1 MKKIFKNMAW
11 MLTATLA
18 MAACSDSLD
27 ESDNTGQ
34 GPLTGEGY
42 VKVAINMPSVSST
55 RAGDPTFA
63 DGDANEYAVKSGIIA
78 FFEGTTEDNATFVKA
93 YDLGN
98 LIQNDIAA
106 DGQVSTVVSQI
117 IEAPFKKVA
126 TNTMYALVILNPNST
141 SGAKLAMVDSSTGN
155 LTLENGET
163 DIQFTSGEATTN
175 LYTEWNL
182 DVATANFPTNGFLML
197 NAPLYN
203 STSTS
208 TETQTQTLVP
218 VTIHASKDAAD
229 VATADEIYVER
240 IVGKV
245 NVVIK
250 DNANSLTVTGGAYAN
265 DKVIFSETGNN
276 NLGWVL
282 NVTNKNTKP
291 LRDVS
296 ELSTWIGY
304 EQHQG
309 NFIGTS
315 NVTGNW
321 VRIYWAKDNNYAETS
336 TTIDTNDFTAFNSNG
351 TMPQTWG
358 GYTTTSATNAQY
370 CLENTE
376 TSANYRKNNTTSV
389 VIKAKYD
396 IKGDDA
402 SSDASF
408 FIMDKIANTMDE
420 NAFLSA
426 IKANV
431 TNGNNLTLSI
441 VANAKAGYYEGTELR
456 TLINGLNNVSDTDLN
471 ALGEV
476 RYYKDGECYYSIVP
490 IKHFNEITYTPGEE
504 PVDEKH
510 LGRYGVVRNNWYEL
524 TINSVSGPGEPTLE
538 PGGND
543 PVDEEEGYINCT
555 INVLSWAKRSQGV
568 DL

>member
-1 MKKIFKNMAW
+1 MRKIFKNMAW

-78 FFEGTTEDNATFVKA
+78 FFEGTEEAKATFVKA

-98 LIQNDIAA
+98 LIQNDIATN
-106 DGQVSTVVSQI
+106 GQVSTVVSQI
-117 IEAPFKKVA
+117 IEAPFKKDA
-126 TNTMYALVILNPNST
+126 TNTMYALVILNSGPT
-141 SGAKLAMVDSSTGN
+141 GAKLATVDSSTGN
-155 LTLENGET
+155 LTLKNGTT
-163 DIQFTSGEATTN
+163 DIQFTSGATTTN

-182 DVATANFPTNGFLML
+182 DVVTANFPTNGFLML

-203 STSTS
+203 STK
-208 TETQTQTLVP
+208 TQTLVP
-218 VTIHASKDAAD
+218 VTVYASKDAAD

-245 NVVIK
+245 NVKITG
-250 DNANSLTVTGGAYAN
+250 DATSLEVTGGAYAN

-276 NLGWVL
+276 KLGWVL

-304 EQHQG
+304 TQHQG

-336 TTIDTNDFTAFNSNG
+336 TTIDTNDFTAFDSNG

-358 GYTTTSATNAQY
+358 GYTTAAATNAQY

-396 IKGDDA
+396 INGDGA

-431 TNGNNLTLSI
+431 TNGNSLTLSI
-441 VANAKAGYYEGTELR
+441 VADAKAGYYEGTELR
-456 TLINGLNNVSDTDLN
+456 TLISGLNDVSETDLN

-490 IKHFNEITYTPGEE
+490 IKHFNEITYTPGET

-543 PVDEEEGYINCT
+543 PVDEDEGYIKCT

-568 DL
+568 EL

>member
-11 MLTATLA
+11 MLAATMT

-27 ESDNTGQ
+27 ESDSTGQ

-78 FFEGTTEDNATFVKA
+78 FFEGTTETDATFVKA

-98 LIQNDIAA
+98 LIQNDIATN
-106 DGQVSTVVSQI
+106 GQVSTVVSQI
-117 IEAPFKKVA
+117 IEAPFKKDA
-126 TNTMYALVILNPNST
+126 THTMYALVILNSGPT
-141 SGAKLAMVDSSTGN
+141 GAKLATVDSSTGN
-155 LTLENGET
+155 LTLENGSTT
-163 DIQFTSGEATTN
+163 DIQFTSGAATTN

-182 DVATANFPTNGFLML
+182 DVATADFPTNGFLML

-203 STSTS
+203 STK
-208 TETQTQTLVP
+208 TQTLVP
-218 VTIHASKDAAD
+218 VTVYASKDAAD

-250 DNANSLTVTGGAYAN
+250 NNATSLTVTGGAYAN

-276 NLGWVL
+276 KLGWVL

-304 EQHQG
+304 TQHQG
-309 NFIGTS
+309 NFIGTTK
-315 NVTGNW
+315 VTDDW
-321 VRIYWAKDNNYAETS
+321 VRIYWAKDNNYAEAS
-336 TTIDTNDFTAFNSNG
+336 TTNYDFTVFDSNG
-351 TMPQTWG
+351 SMPRTWG
-358 GYTTTSATNAQY
+358 GYTTTAATNAQY

-396 IKGDDA
+396 INGDGA

-408 FIMDKIANTMDE
+408 FIMDKIANTMNETD
-420 NAFLSA
+420 FLNA

-431 TNGNNLTLSI
+431 TNGNSLTLSI
-441 VANAKAGYYEGTELR
+441 VADAKAGYYEGTKLKS
-456 TLINGLNNVSDTDLN
+456 LIDGLDGVSDEDLN

-490 IKHFNEITYTPGEE
+490 IKHFNEITYTPGET

-524 TINSVSGPGEPTLE
+524 TINSVSGPGEPTIE
-538 PGGND
+538 PGGED

-555 INVLSWAKRSQGV
+555 INVLSWAKRSQSV
-568 DL
+568 EL

>member
-1 MKKIFKNMAW
+1 MRKIFKNMAW
-11 MLTATLA
+11 TMAATLV

-27 ESDNTGQ
+27 ESDSTGQ

-78 FFEGTTEDNATFVKA
+78 FFEGTTETNATFVKA

-98 LIQNDIAA
+98 LIQNDIATN
-106 DGQVSTVVSQI
+106 GQVSTVVSQI
-117 IEAPFKKVA
+117 IEAPFKKDA
-126 TNTMYALVILNPNST
+126 THTMYALVILNSGPT
-141 SGAKLAMVDSSTGN
+141 GAKLATVDSSTGN
-155 LTLENGET
+155 LTLENGTT
-163 DIQFTSGEATTN
+163 DIQFTSGAATTN

-182 DVATANFPTNGFLML
+182 DVATADFPTNGFLML

-203 STSTS
+203 STK
-208 TETQTQTLVP
+208 TQTLVP
-218 VTIHASKDAAD
+218 VTVYASKDAAD

-250 DNANSLTVTGGAYAN
+250 NNATSLTVTGGAYAN

-276 NLGWVL
+276 KLGWVL

-304 EQHQG
+304 TQHQG
-309 NFIGTS
+309 NFIGTTK
-315 NVTGNW
+315 VTDDW
-321 VRIYWAKDNNYAETS
+321 VRIYWAKDNNYAEAS
-336 TTIDTNDFTAFNSNG
+336 TTNNDFTVFDSNG
-351 TMPQTWG
+351 SMPRTWG
-358 GYTTTSATNAQY
+358 GYTTTAATNAQY

-396 IKGDDA
+396 INGDGA

-408 FIMDKIANTMDE
+408 FIMDKIANTMNETD
-420 NAFLSA
+420 FLNA

-431 TNGNNLTLSI
+431 TNGNSLTLSI
-441 VANAKAGYYEGTELR
+441 VADAKAGYYEGTKLKS
-456 TLINGLNNVSDTDLN
+456 LIDGLDGVSDEDLN

-490 IKHFNEITYTPGEE
+490 IKHFNEITYTPGET

-524 TINSVSGPGEPTLE
+524 TINSVSGPGEPTIE
-538 PGGND
+538 PGGED

-568 DL
+568 EL

>member
-1 MKKIFKNMAW
+1 MRKIFKNMAW
-11 MLTATLA
+11 MLTATLV

-78 FFEGTTEDNATFVKA
+78 FFEGTEEAKATFVKA

-98 LIQNDIAA
+98 LIQNDIATN
-106 DGQVSTVVSQI
+106 GQVSTVVSQI
-117 IEAPFKKVA
+117 IEAPFKKDA
-126 TNTMYALVILNPNST
+126 TNTMYALVILNSGPT
-141 SGAKLAMVDSSTGN
+141 GAKLATVDSSTGN
-155 LTLENGET
+155 LTLKNGTT
-163 DIQFTSGEATTN
+163 DIQFTSGATTTN

-182 DVATANFPTNGFLML
+182 DVVTANFPTNGFLML

-203 STSTS
+203 STK
-208 TETQTQTLVP
+208 TQTLVP
-218 VTIHASKDAAD
+218 VTVYASKDAAD

-245 NVVIK
+245 NVKITG
-250 DNANSLTVTGGAYAN
+250 DATSLEVTGGAYAN

-276 NLGWVL
+276 KLGWVL

-304 EQHQG
+304 TQHQG

-336 TTIDTNDFTAFNSNG
+336 TTIDTNDFTAFDSNG

-358 GYTTTSATNAQY
+358 GYTTAAATNAQY

-396 IKGDDA
+396 INGDGA

-431 TNGNNLTLSI
+431 TNGNSLTLSI
-441 VANAKAGYYEGTELR
+441 VADAKAGYYEGTELR
-456 TLINGLNNVSDTDLN
+456 TLISGLDAVSESDLN

-490 IKHFNEITYTPGEE
+490 IKHFNEITYTPGET

-543 PVDEEEGYINCT
+543 PVDEDEGYIKCT

>member
-1 MKKIFKNMAW
+1 MRKIFKNMAW

-78 FFEGTTEDNATFVKA
+78 FFEGTEEAKATFVKA

-98 LIQNDIAA
+98 LIQNDIATN
-106 DGQVSTVVSQI
+106 GQVSTVVSQI
-117 IEAPFKKVA
+117 IEAPFKKDA
-126 TNTMYALVILNPNST
+126 TNTMYALVILNSGPT
-141 SGAKLAMVDSSTGN
+141 GAKLATVDSSTGN
-155 LTLENGET
+155 LTLKNGTT
-163 DIQFTSGEATTN
+163 DIQFTSGATTTN

-182 DVATANFPTNGFLML
+182 DVVTANFPTNGFLML

-203 STSTS
+203 STK
-208 TETQTQTLVP
+208 TQTLVP
-218 VTIHASKDAAD
+218 VTVYASKDAAD

-245 NVVIK
+245 NVKITG
-250 DNANSLTVTGGAYAN
+250 DATSLEVTGGAYAN

-276 NLGWVL
+276 KLGWVL

-304 EQHQG
+304 TQHQG

-336 TTIDTNDFTAFNSNG
+336 TTIDTNDFTAFDSNG

-358 GYTTTSATNAQY
+358 GYTTAAATNAQY

-396 IKGDDA
+396 INGDGA

-431 TNGNNLTLSI
+431 TNGNSLTLSI
-441 VANAKAGYYEGTELR
+441 VADAKAGYYEGTELR
-456 TLINGLNNVSDTDLN
+456 TLISGLNDVSETDLN

-543 PVDEEEGYINCT
+543 PVDEDEGYIKCT

-568 DL
+568 EL

>member
-1 MKKIFKNMAW
+1 MRKIFKNMAW
-11 MLTATLA
+11 TMAATLV

-78 FFEGTTEDNATFVKA
+78 FFEGTEEAKATFVKA

-98 LIQNDIAA
+98 LIQNDIATN
-106 DGQVSTVVSQI
+106 GQVSTVVSQI
-117 IEAPFKKVA
+117 IEAPFKKDA
-126 TNTMYALVILNPNST
+126 TNTMYALVILNSGPT
-141 SGAKLAMVDSSTGN
+141 GAKLATVDSSTGN
-155 LTLENGET
+155 LTLKNGTT
-163 DIQFTSGEATTN
+163 DIQFTSGATTTN

-182 DVATANFPTNGFLML
+182 DVVTANFPTNGFLML

-203 STSTS
+203 STK
-208 TETQTQTLVP
+208 TQTLVP
-218 VTIHASKDAAD
+218 VTVYASKDAAD

-245 NVVIK
+245 NVKITG
-250 DNANSLTVTGGAYAN
+250 DATSLEVTGGAYAN
-265 DKVIFSETGNN
+265 DKVIFSETDNN
-276 NLGWVL
+276 KLGWVL

-304 EQHQG
+304 TQHQG

-336 TTIDTNDFTAFNSNG
+336 TTIDTNDFTAFDSNG

-358 GYTTTSATNAQY
+358 GYTTAAATNAQY

-396 IKGDDA
+396 INGDGA

-431 TNGNNLTLSI
+431 TNGNSLTLSI
-441 VANAKAGYYEGTELR
+441 VADAKAGYYEGTELR
-456 TLINGLNNVSDTDLN
+456 ALISGLNDVSETDLN

-490 IKHFNEITYTPGEE
+490 IKHFNEITYTPGET

-543 PVDEEEGYINCT
+543 PVDEDEGYIKCT

-568 DL
+568 EL

>member
-1 MKKIFKNMAW
+1 MRKIFKNMAW
-11 MLTATLA
+11 MLTATLV

-78 FFEGTTEDNATFVKA
+78 FFEGTEEAKATFVKA

-98 LIQNDIAA
+98 LIQNDIATN
-106 DGQVSTVVSQI
+106 GQVSTVVSQI
-117 IEAPFKKVA
+117 IEAPFKKDA
-126 TNTMYALVILNPNST
+126 TNTMYALVILNSGPT
-141 SGAKLAMVDSSTGN
+141 GAKLATVDSSTGN
-155 LTLENGET
+155 LTLKNGTT
-163 DIQFTSGEATTN
+163 DIQFTSGATTTN

-182 DVATANFPTNGFLML
+182 DVVTANFPTNGFLML

-203 STSTS
+203 STK
-208 TETQTQTLVP
+208 TQTLVP
-218 VTIHASKDAAD
+218 VTVYASKDAAD

-245 NVVIK
+245 NVKITG
-250 DNANSLTVTGGAYAN
+250 DATSLEVTGGAYAN

-276 NLGWVL
+276 KLGWVL

-304 EQHQG
+304 TQHQG

-336 TTIDTNDFTAFNSNG
+336 TTIDTNDFTAFDSNG

-358 GYTTTSATNAQY
+358 GYTTAAATNAQY

-396 IKGDDA
+396 INGDGA

-431 TNGNNLTLSI
+431 TNGNSLTLSI
-441 VANAKAGYYEGTELR
+441 VADAKAGYYEGTELR
-456 TLINGLNNVSDTDLN
+456 TLISGLNDVSETDLN

-490 IKHFNEITYTPGEE
+490 IKHFNEITYTPGET

-543 PVDEEEGYINCT
+543 PVDEDEGYIKCT

>member
-1 MKKIFKNMAW
+1 MAW
-11 MLTATLA
+11 TMAATLV

-78 FFEGTTEDNATFVKA
+78 FFEGTEEAKATFVKA

-98 LIQNDIAA
+98 LIQNDIATN
-106 DGQVSTVVSQI
+106 GQVSTVVSQI
-117 IEAPFKKVA
+117 IEAPFKKDA
-126 TNTMYALVILNPNST
+126 TNTMYALVILNSGPT
-141 SGAKLAMVDSSTGN
+141 GAKLATVDSSTGN
-155 LTLENGET
+155 LTLKNGTT
-163 DIQFTSGEATTN
+163 DIQFTSGATTTN

-182 DVATANFPTNGFLML
+182 DVVTANFPTNGFLML

-203 STSTS
+203 STK
-208 TETQTQTLVP
+208 TQTLVP
-218 VTIHASKDAAD
+218 VTVYASKDAAD

-245 NVVIK
+245 NVKITG
-250 DNANSLTVTGGAYAN
+250 DATSLEVTGGAYAN

-276 NLGWVL
+276 KLGWVL

-304 EQHQG
+304 TQHQG

-321 VRIYWAKDNNYAETS
+321 VQIYWAKDNNYAETS
-336 TTIDTNDFTAFNSNG
+336 TTIDTDDFTAFDSNG

-358 GYTTTSATNAQY
+358 GYTTAAATNAQY

-396 IKGDDA
+396 INGDGA

-431 TNGNNLTLSI
+431 TNGNSLTLSI
-441 VANAKAGYYEGTELR
+441 VADAKAGYYEGTELR
-456 TLINGLNNVSDTDLN
+456 TLISGLNDVSETDLN

-490 IKHFNEITYTPGEE
+490 IKHFNEITYTPGET

-543 PVDEEEGYINCT
+543 PVDEDEGYIKCT

>member
-1 MKKIFKNMAW
+1 MRKIFKNMAW
-11 MLTATLA
+11 TMAATLV

-27 ESDNTGQ
+27 ESDSTGQ

-78 FFEGTTEDNATFVKA
+78 FFEGTTETNATFVKA

-98 LIQNDIAA
+98 LIQNDIATN
-106 DGQVSTVVSQI
+106 GQVSTVVSQI
-117 IEAPFKKVA
+117 IEAPFKKDA
-126 TNTMYALVILNPNST
+126 THTMYALVILNSGPT
-141 SGAKLAMVDSSTGN
+141 GAKLATVDSSTGN
-155 LTLENGET
+155 LTLENGTT
-163 DIQFTSGEATTN
+163 DIQFTSGAATTN

-182 DVATANFPTNGFLML
+182 DVATADFPTNGFLML

-203 STSTS
+203 STK
-208 TETQTQTLVP
+208 TQTLVP
-218 VTIHASKDAAD
+218 VTVYASKDAAD

-250 DNANSLTVTGGAYAN
+250 NNATSLTVTGGAYAN

-276 NLGWVL
+276 KLGWVL

-304 EQHQG
+304 TQHQG
-309 NFIGTS
+309 NFIGTFK
-315 NVTGNW
+315 VTDDW
-321 VRIYWAKDNNYAETS
+321 VRIYWAKDNNYAEAS
-336 TTIDTNDFTAFNSNG
+336 TTNNDFTVFDSNG
-351 TMPQTWG
+351 SMPRTWG
-358 GYTTTSATNAQY
+358 GYTTTAATNAQY

-396 IKGDDA
+396 INGDGA

-408 FIMDKIANTMDE
+408 FIMDKIANTMNETD
-420 NAFLSA
+420 FLNA

-431 TNGNNLTLSI
+431 TNGNSLTLSI
-441 VANAKAGYYEGTELR
+441 VADAKAGYYEGTKLKS
-456 TLINGLNNVSDTDLN
+456 LIDGLDGVSDEDLN

-490 IKHFNEITYTPGEE
+490 IKHFNEITYTPGET

-524 TINSVSGPGEPTLE
+524 TINSVSGPGEPTIE
-538 PGGND
+538 PGGED

-568 DL
+568 EL

>member
-1 MKKIFKNMAW
+1 MRKIFKNMAW
-11 MLTATLA
+11 TMAATLV

-78 FFEGTTEDNATFVKA
+78 FFEGTEEAKATFVKA

-98 LIQNDIAA
+98 LIQNDIATN
-106 DGQVSTVVSQI
+106 GQVSTVVSQI
-117 IEAPFKKVA
+117 IEAPFKKDA
-126 TNTMYALVILNPNST
+126 TNTMYALVILNSGPT
-141 SGAKLAMVDSSTGN
+141 GAKLATVDSSTGN
-155 LTLENGET
+155 LTLENGTT
-163 DIQFTSGEATTN
+163 DIQFTSGAATTN

-182 DVATANFPTNGFLML
+182 DVATADFPTNGFLML

-203 STSTS
+203 TTNLS
-208 TETQTQTLVP
+208 TQTLVP
-218 VTIHASKDAAD
+218 VTVHASKDAAD
-229 VATADEIYVER
+229 VAKADEIYVER

-245 NVVIK
+245 NVKITG
-250 DNANSLTVTGGAYAN
+250 DATSLEVTGGAYAN
-265 DKVIFSETGNN
+265 DKVIFSETGYN

-282 NVTNKNTKP
+282 NVTNKNTTP
-291 LRDVS
+291 LRNVS

-304 EQHQG
+304 TQHQG

-336 TTIDTNDFTAFNSNG
+336 TTIDTNDFTAFDSNG

-358 GYTTTSATNAQY
+358 GYTTAAATNAQY

-396 IKGDDA
+396 INGDGA

-431 TNGNNLTLSI
+431 TNGNSLTLSI
-441 VANAKAGYYEGTELR
+441 VADAKAGYYEGTKLKS
-456 TLINGLNNVSDTDLN
+456 LIDGLDGVSDEDLN

-490 IKHFNEITYTPGEE
+490 IKHFNEITYTPGET

-543 PVDEEEGYINCT
+543 PVDEDEGYIKCT

>member
-1 MKKIFKNMAW
+1 MRKIFKNMAW
-11 MLTATLA
+11 TMAATLV

-27 ESDNTGQ
+27 ESDSTGQ
-34 GPLTGEGY
+34 GPLTSEGY

-55 RAGDPTFA
+55 RAGEPTFA

-78 FFEGTTEDNATFVKA
+78 FFEGTTETDATFVKA

-98 LIQNDIAA
+98 LIQNDIATN
-106 DGQVSTVVSQI
+106 GQVSTVVSQI
-117 IEAPFKKVA
+117 IEAPFKKDA
-126 TNTMYALVILNPNST
+126 TNTMYALVILNSGPT
-141 SGAKLAMVDSSTGN
+141 GAKLATVDSSTGN
-155 LTLENGET
+155 LTLENGTT
-163 DIQFTSGEATTN
+163 DIQFTSGAATTN

-182 DVATANFPTNGFLML
+182 DVATADFPTNGFLML

-203 STSTS
+203 TTNLS
-208 TETQTQTLVP
+208 TQTLVP
-218 VTIHASKDAAD
+218 VTVHASKDAAD
-229 VATADEIYVER
+229 VAKADEIYVER

-250 DNANSLTVTGGAYAN
+250 ENATSLTVTGGAYAN
-265 DKVIFSETGNN
+265 DKVIFSETGNI

-282 NVTNKNTKP
+282 NVTNKNTTP
-291 LRDVS
+291 LRNVS

-304 EQHQG
+304 TQHQG

-315 NVTGNW
+315 KVTDDW
-321 VRIYWAKDNNYAETS
+321 VRIYWAKDNNYAEAS
-336 TTIDTNDFTAFNSNG
+336 TTNNDFTVFDSNG
-351 TMPQTWG
+351 SMPQTWG
-358 GYTTTSATNAQY
+358 GYTTTAATNAQY

-396 IKGDDA
+396 INGDGA

-431 TNGNNLTLSI
+431 TNGNSLTLSI
-441 VANAKAGYYEGTELR
+441 VADAKAGYYEGIKLKS
-456 TLINGLNNVSDTDLN
+456 LIGGLDGVSDEDLN

-490 IKHFNEITYTPGEE
+490 IKHFNEITYTPGET

-524 TINSVSGPGEPTLE
+524 TINSVSGPGEPTIE
-538 PGGND
+538 PGGED

-568 DL
+568 EL